1 MYVYMLKCKDGS
13 YYVGVTSDIDRRVR
27 EHNEGIHPEA
37 YTFKRRPVELVY
49 QEFYHDA
56 ISAIEAEKQLKGWSR
71 KKKEALI
78 AKNWERLHELAK
90 CKNETSHENYPSASL
105 GVTKG
110 CDGTTKCNDVSG

>member
-1 MYVYMLKCKDGS
+1 MYVYILKCKDGS
-13 YYVGVTSDIDRRVR
+13 YYVGVTNDIERRLR

-78 AKNWERLHELAK
+78 ARNWERLHELAK
-90 CKNETSHENYPSASL
+90 CKNETSHENYHPLDFAR
-105 GVTKG
+105 GDKV
-110 CDGTTKCNDVSG
+110 